1 MTSLIFGLRTGLLNL
16 SNAGDVSTI
25 VPFNGEKYNHHI
37 YLSAYKLG
45 VLFGQDKDALVKL
58 LQATGVS
65 L

>member
-1 MTSLIFGLRTGLLNL
+1 MVLFSNVHLL
-16 SNAGDVSTI
+16 SFDTI

-45 VLFGQDKDALVKL
+45 ILFGQDKDALVKL